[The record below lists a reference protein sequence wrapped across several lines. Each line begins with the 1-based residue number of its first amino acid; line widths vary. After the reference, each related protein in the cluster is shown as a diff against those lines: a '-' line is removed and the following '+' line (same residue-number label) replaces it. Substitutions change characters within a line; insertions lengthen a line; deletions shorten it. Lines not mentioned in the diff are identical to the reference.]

1 MFHNKFIMKKFL
13 YENFVCKLGETAKEN
28 WSLLDKCIIMV
39 VVRDVQTV
47 LIQDVENLNTT
58 IIFLLF

>member
-1 MFHNKFIMKKFL
+1 MKTL
-13 YENFVCKLGETAKEN
+13 FVN

-47 LIQDVENLNTT
+47 LTGLIEDVENLNTT

>member
-1 MFHNKFIMKKFL
+1 MKKFL